1 MKGVSRMMNYENHL
15 FQQRLALTHADIQKL
30 SKDVTDHWPPGQ
42 KSPAKPATRFD
53 LPKQYYF
60 NMTHMFFPDD
70 FTNIRK
76 LTEPELIDIEV

>member
-1 MKGVSRMMNYENHL
+1 MNHHIIKE
-15 FQQRLALTHADIQKL
+15 L
-30 SKDVTDHWPPGQ
+30 SKDLTENWPPGQ
-42 KSPAKPATRFD
+42 KTAAKPATRFD

-76 LTEPELIDIEV
+76 LTEPESIDIEVRLLLNDFENNWR